1 MNTQLITIDQTSA
14 IPARIASWTTPVLFS
29 GAEGTEKRFW
39 EFFTA
44 NIRNPNTRMAYLTAA
59 YRFADWCEAGGLTL
73 EKVEPMLVAAYIEQ
87 LTKTCAPATV
97 KQHLAAIRMLF
108 DWLVVGQVVP
118 FNPASSVRGPKHVVK
133 IGKTPVLTA
142 GEARGLLDSINTGTL
157 VGLRDRALIGVMLYS
172 FARVSAAVSMRV
184 DDYYTQGKRS
194 FFRLHEK
201 GGKYLVVPAH
211 HTALAY
217 VDEYIVAA
225 GIGGDENGPLFR
237 SSGQDRKQNVLL
249 SRAMTRH
256 TALQMIKRRARDAGL
271 PKKITNHSFR
281 GTGIT
286 EYLRNGGVQEIAA
299 RIAGHESTR
308 TTQLYNRTHEELSLD
323 EIERIHI

>member
-1 MNTQLITIDQTSA
+1 MNTQLITIDHASA
-14 IPARIASWTTPVLFS
+14 IPARIACRTTPVLFS
-29 GAEGTEKRFW
+29 GSEGTEKRFW

-59 YRFADWCEAGGLTL
+59 YRFADRCEAGGLAL

-87 LTKTCAPATV
+87 LTKTYAPATV
-97 KQHLAAIRMLF
+97 KQHLVAIRVLF

-133 IGKTPVLTA
+133 TGKTPVLTS

-184 DDYYTQGKRS
+184 ADYYTQGKRS

-201 GGKYLVVPAH
+201 GGKFLVVPAH
-211 HTALAY
+211 HVAPAY
-217 VDEYIVAA
+217 MDEYIEAA
-225 GIGGDENGPLFR
+225 AIDGDKRGPLFR
-237 SSGQDRKQNVLL
+237 SSGQDCKRNVLL
-249 SRAMTRH
+249 RRAMTRH
-256 TALQMIKRRARDAGL
+256 TALQMSKRRARCQPA
-271 PKKITNHSFR
+271 T
-281 GTGIT
+281 
-286 EYLRNGGVQEIAA
+286 
-299 RIAGHESTR
+299 
-308 TTQLYNRTHEELSLD
+308 
-323 EIERIHI
+323 